1 MSGPFTIA
9 NDPDFQR
16 KLSAIH
22 WFHQID
28 LGNGVV
34 TPGSENTAR
43 LLKRLRMPESLAG
56 KTVIDIG
63 AWDGYFS
70 FDAERRGAA
79 RVLATDSFAW
89 QKRSRAGFDF
99 ARQQLESQVEA
110 REIDVLDLTP
120 DAVGLWDVSLFLGV
134 LYHMRHPLLA
144 LEKVASVTRE
154 MVVVETLVALLD
166 VRVPA
171 MAFYPD
177 KFHKDATNWVGPNPA
192 GVVAMLKVAGFA
204 RVEIVSGLRS
214 VFFRLARAAYYG
226 YKRRQPFWQFARTDR
241 IVVHA
246 WK

>member
-1 MSGPFTIA
+1 MNT
-9 NDPDFQR
+9 NDPDVLR
-16 KLSAIH
+16 EMNAIH

-34 TPGSENTAR
+34 TPGSENTVR
-43 LLKRLRMPESLAG
+43 LLKRLGMPASLAG

-89 QKRSRAGFDF
+89 QKRTRAGFDF
-99 ARQQLESQVEA
+99 AHRQLNSRVEA
-110 REIDVLDLTP
+110 MEIDVLDLSPET
-120 DAVGLWDVSLFLGV
+120 VGMWDISLFLGV
-134 LYHMRHPLLA
+134 LYHMKHPMLA

-154 MVVVETLVALLD
+154 MVVVETLVDMLGI
-166 VRVPA
+166 REPA
-171 MAFYPD
+171 IAFYPG

-192 GVVAMLKVAGFA
+192 AVVAMLKVAGFA